1 MKTFLTKLKSFKNLL
16 VLWAVFIITYI
27 VIKGKQEFLSVAMLL
42 AGAVIVYFPVNV
54 KQKEILSN
62 SNKDKDKNQ
71 DKGDKHD
78 N

>member
-1 MKTFLTKLKSFKNLL
+1 MKTLLKKLKSFKNLL

-27 VIKGKQEFLSVAMLL
+27 VVAGKQEFLSVAMLL

-54 KQKEILSN
+54 KQKEIFN
-62 SNKDKDKNQ
+62 NKNL
-71 DKGDKHD
+71 DKGENKND